1 MDINQN
7 IKSQKPAIDLSNFT
21 MNQNLPG
28 KGTTPPAKTSS
39 EVSTDTPLNASTV
52 NLSQEGRAAS
62 LIVDFNATA
71 DNLSKINALRNSES
85 FPRAHASISYET
97 VKNLLD

>member
-7 IKSQKPAIDLSNFT
+7 INSQKPAIDLFT
-21 MNQNLPG
+21 THKNLPG
-28 KGTTPPAKTSS
+28 KETTAPTQPGS
-39 EVSTDTPLNASTV
+39 EISTDTPLNASTV
-52 NLSQEGRAAS
+52 NLSKEGRAAS

-71 DNLSKINALRNSES
+71 DNLSKINALRDSES
-85 FPRAHASISYET
+85 FPKAHASISYEN